1 MKTFDKLVI
10 ILANIFLLIVAIWA
24 MTVPLTSSK
33 KFYLYEFE
41 KNNTI
46 TVTGYAQEELDSI
59 TDTIVDYLMDKKSS
73 MQIVIDDLPV
83 FSNQAINHM
92 ADVKN
97 IYVKGKIIAIVCLF
111 LLVLSIV
118 YIVFRYK
125 LLKTILFKYSLVTIS
140 VILAVC
146 LVFGVYAFLNFDKA
160 FTFFHHVI
168 FPNEQKFNDAFF
180 SYTSNYPELPGVNN
194 LMLVKILDVK
204 LFMDA
209 GIAIGGF
216 VVFIET
222 LWFAFLLVL
231 KRKIPN

>member
-10 ILANIFLLIVAIWA
+10 ILANIFLLIVAIWV

-46 TVTGYAQEELDSI
+46 TATGYTQEELDSI
-59 TDTIVDYLMDKKSS
+59 TDTIIDYLMDKKSS

-111 LLVLSIV
+111 LLALSIV